1 MSRKARAVWLLAAV
15 VLAALDLWSKSLWRY
30 PPVGQAPPKAD
41 TKVLIDDWLV
51 MEPIFNPGGVWSL
64 DISPNLLLVA
74 TLLAIPA
81 VIAWILAPEKAVRW
95 ETAGKILVLGG
106 AIGNGYDRVEFGK
119 VRDFINVYFGDLE
132 GWHWPTFNVAD
143 SSLVCGIILLLILS
157 FFTKPGERKAGGAQ

>member
-41 TKVLIDDWLV
+41 TKVVIDDWLV

-81 VIAWILAPEKAVRW
+81 VIAWIFAPEKAVRW

-106 AIGNGYDRVEFGK
+106 AIGNGYDRVKFGM
-119 VRDFINVYFGDLE
+119 VRDFINVYFGDLD

-157 FFTKPGERKAGGAQ
+157 FFTKPEERKAGGAQ